1 MSSYLYGV
9 EPFPAIDSALLRDEK
24 NIDDFLRTRSVSAKR
39 SVAQNSFSH
48 LVSLKARGTHM
59 DDPGATGARTYSSE
73 GTSEYMRLI
82 LQQLGIP
89 ETPTQIYN
97 RYLSQKNEALDFPGA
112 TDPVRDEMSYY
123 AQMEIL
129 SKKIFQRPEFY
140 TNLYDKPA
148 NVSRKA
154 ASLQAI
160 GMMLDRDIF
169 ETNLRTEMLISML
182 LELQVIK
189 EQERFENDFAQ
200 AQ

>member
-1 MSSYLYGV
+1 
-9 EPFPAIDSALLRDEK
+9 
-24 NIDDFLRTRSVSAKR
+24 
-39 SVAQNSFSH
+39 
-48 LVSLKARGTHM
+48 
-59 DDPGATGARTYSSE
+59 
-73 GTSEYMRLI
+73 MRLI

-112 TDPVRDEMSYY
+112 ADPIRDEMSYY